1 MCLCFVAVV
10 FYLVESSLPRCLRKK
25 DSPRQDPLPYNSSLE
40 KVKKD
45 VPTAKREMSYTPK
58 EHKKWCGASEESIL
72 SMLRFQT
79 ERACIRAKY
88 RMRSELS
95 KSDTGLESDRE
106 TLMDGEGGSR

>member
-1 MCLCFVAVV
+1 VAVV

-25 DSPRQDPLPYNSSLE
+25 DPPRSQDPLPYNSSLE

-72 SMLRFQT
+72 SMLRFQR
-79 ERACIRAKY
+79 ERACIRAN

-95 KSDTGLESDRE
+95 KSDTGLESDQE
-106 TLMDGEGGSR
+106 TLMGGGGGSR

>member
-1 MCLCFVAVV
+1 VAVA

-25 DSPRQDPLPYNSSLE
+25 DSPRQEPLPYNSSLE

-72 SMLRFQT
+72 SMLRFQR
-79 ERACIRAKY
+79 ERACIRAN
-88 RMRSELS
+88 RMRSKLS
-95 KSDTGLESDRE
+95 KSNTGLESDQE
-106 TLMDGEGGSR
+106 TLMGGGGGSR